1 MNSLP
6 DGTTRGN
13 VTEIWRRVVPV
24 VLVLTAALLAFL
36 ATTRPLVRIEVVDF
50 KQEQQD
56 MGSFYGIWSDEDR
69 RLKELPLDQYVAEV
83 TEGKTVAASGAVWR
97 EFVTGLRSTQAG
109 NPPDRTWYLRTG
121 EWDAI
126 YVYATDMPDAQV
138 TEGLGDADERYARL
152 DDGTYVR
159 AVMENLD
166 ESDFGLGSGLHGP
179 PLALVYPG
187 RPWSLGLLVLA
198 VLVYVLLPWRRRRD
212 GVLAVARWRVVL
224 GDLLG
229 LMLTAVFFTMPLLI
243 TSNTVLAVTSYWFLT
258 LIFWLLALFGAWA
271 LQVAAFYGGLE
282 LELAG
287 DRLVRTTYMSRGEY
301 PYSSMSFVQPA
312 VRRPPRWL
320 VIASWLTALS
330 GRGAGNALI
339 VSGME
344 YQGLRIV
351 MQDGRKLE
359 LWTTDQLGG
368 STMAGSAA
376 IVERLKAAGVPVI
389 DDTAVSTAI
398 GVS

>member
-1 MNSLP
+1 MNELP
-6 DGTTRGN
+6 GTRSRGN
-13 VTEIWRRVVPV
+13 TVEIWRRVVPAA
-24 VLVLTAALLAFL
+24 LVLTAALLAFL

-50 KQEQQD
+50 KQEQED
-56 MGSFYGIWSDEDR
+56 MGSFYGIWTEEDR
-69 RLKELPLDQYVAEV
+69 RLKMLPVAQYIAEV
-83 TEGKTVAASGAVWR
+83 TKGKTVAAGGATWQ
-97 EFVTGLRSTQAG
+97 EFVAALRFTQEG
-109 NPPDRTWYLRTG
+109 NPPNRTWSLRTG
-121 EWDAI
+121 EWDT
-126 YVYATDMPDAQV
+126 VYAYAADVPDARV
-138 TEGLGDADERYARL
+138 TEGLSDGDERYALL
-152 DDGTYVR
+152 DDGTYMR
-159 AVMENLD
+159 AVMVKLD
-166 ESDFGLGSGLHGP
+166 EGDFGLGSGLHGP
-179 PLALVYPG
+179 PPALAYPG
-187 RPWSLGLLVLA
+187 RPWSLGLLALA

-212 GVLAVARWRVVL
+212 GVLSVARWRVVL
-224 GDLLG
+224 GDLVG

-258 LIFWLLALFGAWA
+258 LIFWLIALLGAWA

-282 LELAG
+282 LELAE
-287 DRLVRTTYMSRGEY
+287 DRLVRTTYTWREEY

-312 VRRPPRWL
+312 VQRPPRWL

-376 IVERLKAAGVPVI
+376 ILERLRAAGVPVI
-389 DDTAVSTAI
+389 EDTAVSNAM